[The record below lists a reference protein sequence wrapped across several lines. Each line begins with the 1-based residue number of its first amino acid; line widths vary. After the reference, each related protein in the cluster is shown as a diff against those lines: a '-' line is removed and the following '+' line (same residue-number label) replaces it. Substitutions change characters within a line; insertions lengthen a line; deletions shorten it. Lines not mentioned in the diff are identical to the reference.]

1 MKIKIKN
8 LKTKI
13 IIGTL
18 EYERKY
24 PQSIEIDIEFEYD
37 TDQAIEND
45 DFNYAVDYKALA
57 DEILEYINNTEFYLI
72 ETLVSKIIDK
82 LKENKQ
88 ISAGRVTLRKP
99 KALKNAEYVSVEGTF

>member
-8 LKTKI
+8 IKTEI

-18 EYERKY
+18 EHERKHRQ
-24 PQSIEIDIEFEYD
+24 PIEIDVEYD
-37 TDQAIEND
+37 YDADKAIEND
-45 DFNYAVDYKALA
+45 DFNYAVDYKSMT
-57 DEILEYINNTEFYLI
+57 DEILKYIKSTEFYLI

-88 ISAGRVTLRKP
+88 ITSGRVSLRKP
-99 KALKNAEYVSVEGTF
+99 KALKNAEYVSIEGTF

>member
-1 MKIKIKN
+1 MKIEIKN
-8 LKTKI
+8 LKIEI

-18 EYERKY
+18 EHERNT
-24 PQSIEIDIEFEYD
+24 PQPIEIDIEFEYD
-37 TDQAIEND
+37 AVKAIEND
-45 DFNYAVDYKALA
+45 NFKYAVDYKTLS
-57 DEILEYINNTEFYLI
+57 DEILEKIKDTEFYLI

-88 ISAGRVTLRKP
+88 ISSGRVTLRKP